1 MTKSFVRSARCY
13 RELRDETRSALCVS
27 GLRRIRTA
35 RKGTREASDDRCWH
49 QRRSQNDDEAAR
61 DLQFAV
67 GPSSCMVQGMKRA
80 KPDSAQLAT
89 QAAQSLAV
97 AVALVFL
104 AHMVFWMA
112 AQSATVADESGEPP
126 QSLLDAD

>member
-1 MTKSFVRSARCY
+1 
-13 RELRDETRSALCVS
+13 
-27 GLRRIRTA
+27 
-35 RKGTREASDDRCWH
+35 
-49 QRRSQNDDEAAR
+49 
-61 DLQFAV
+61 
-67 GPSSCMVQGMKRA
+67 MVQGMKRA

-104 AHMVFWMA
+104 AHMVSWMA
-112 AQSATVADESGEPP
+112 AQSATVADELGEPP

>member
-1 MTKSFVRSARCY
+1 
-13 RELRDETRSALCVS
+13 
-27 GLRRIRTA
+27 
-35 RKGTREASDDRCWH
+35 
-49 QRRSQNDDEAAR
+49 
-61 DLQFAV
+61 
-67 GPSSCMVQGMKRA
+67 MKRA

-112 AQSATVADESGEPP
+112 ALSATVADELGEPP
-126 QSLLDAD
+126 QSLLGAD